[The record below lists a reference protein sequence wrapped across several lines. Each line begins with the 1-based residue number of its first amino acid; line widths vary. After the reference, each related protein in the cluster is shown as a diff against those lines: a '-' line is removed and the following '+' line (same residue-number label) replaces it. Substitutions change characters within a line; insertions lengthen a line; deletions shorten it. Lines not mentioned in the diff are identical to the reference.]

1 MEDYGANTL
10 VESVTILIQF
20 INDNNPTL
28 FLDGRNGATDYLVD
42 FYEGQDHLGG
52 AVPVSLSQNLLIVD
66 EDAGP
71 QTFSSANITILDS
84 ECSI

>member
-20 INDNNPTL
+20 INDNDPTL

-42 FYEGQDHLGG
+42 FYEGG
-52 AVPVSLSQNLLIVD
+52 AVPVSLSLNLLIVD
-66 EDAGP
+66 EDVGP

-84 ECSI
+84 ECSIQQC

>member
-42 FYEGQDHLGG
+42 FYEGQ
-52 AVPVSLSQNLLIVD
+52 AVPLSQNLMIVD